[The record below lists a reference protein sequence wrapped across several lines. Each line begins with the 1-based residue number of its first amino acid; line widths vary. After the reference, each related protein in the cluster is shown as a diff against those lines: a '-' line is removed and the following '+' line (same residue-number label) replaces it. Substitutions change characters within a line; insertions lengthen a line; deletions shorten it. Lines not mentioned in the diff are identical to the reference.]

1 MKEKIL
7 VIIVIHAPGPEA
19 FKKRSLFPVS
29 KEQWLHKEKT
39 TIITSGVA
47 KTAMHTV
54 LSPL

>member
-1 MKEKIL
+1 MQEKIL
-7 VIIVIHAPGPEA
+7 LIIVIHAPGPEA
-19 FKKRSLFPVS
+19 FKKRLFPVS